1 MERSEEDLI
10 RSRISL
16 KVAIEA
22 LQRELA
28 YIEKALKQKNS
39 EASLTE
45 NFFWA
50 VLVPILRSSSEGMTS
65 AQIKNALIKIGHTVN
80 ANALSTFLSRNKAR
94 NRLILSER
102 TTPPK
107 WRLSTELKNT
117 GGSD

>member
-22 LQRELA
+22 LQRELQ
-28 YIEKALKQKNS
+28 YVERALKQKNS

-45 NFFWA
+45 NFFWT
-50 VLVPILRSSSEGMTS
+50 VLVPLLDSSTDGMTS
-65 AQIKNALIKIGHTVN
+65 AQIKNALVTFGHVVN
-80 ANALSTFLSRNKAR
+80 TNALSTFLSRNKSK
-94 NRLILSER
+94 NRLILSDT

-107 WRLSTELKNT
+107 WKLSNGLKIPE
-117 GGSD
+117 DLV